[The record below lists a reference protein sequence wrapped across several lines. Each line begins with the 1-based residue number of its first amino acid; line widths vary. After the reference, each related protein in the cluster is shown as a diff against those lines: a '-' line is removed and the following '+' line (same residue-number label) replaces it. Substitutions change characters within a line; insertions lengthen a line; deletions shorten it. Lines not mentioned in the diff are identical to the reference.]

1 MESECRRLWP
11 RVDPGPLISLLR
23 GHGEAVPGVEETV
36 AQAFSYPAEEAAAA
50 ASLLMATVGAVL
62 PAVQARERSAV
73 MQALDVLVRA
83 GGDPSPVFTLLT
95 QALRDASTQR
105 SALTI
110 LRAAALRGWSL
121 LPIEE
126 PLAGMEEA
134 GSGRDSM
141 GSVQRLLRMQQAG
154 YLSAI
159 TDLSVVYT
167 AQRPM
172 GTLLEG
178 MGLVEELFVTGA
190 QEDLEL
196 ARATLA
202 DLVRAG
208 KDFFAI
214 WSAQV
219 PVLRR
224 HLRAQ
229 DAGLRERAACALG
242 KIKYAVDKSSE
253 LDEEEAA
260 REALPALTELLPE
273 LAKILGDETSASPAA
288 ADTIRTVA
296 ALGCSMEAVEG
307 ALEAAMDD
315 PRVDVRRACSEAL
328 SIHRVRT
335 KKEAPLPRGFSYR
348 RAYAQ
353 SDTPLPSRRSPMTC
367 QLCGE
372 QAVDVIHDWNDG
384 AQFYSLSITEL
395 RCSACGVYHV
405 EEFRAP
411 G

>member
-1 MESECRRLWP
+1 MESGFRRLWP
-11 RVDPGPLISLLR
+11 HVDPGPLISLLR
-23 GHGEAVPGVEETV
+23 DCEEAVPGVEETV
-36 AQAFSYPAEEAAAA
+36 AQAFSYPAEQAGDA
-50 ASLLMATVGAVL
+50 ASLLMAPVGAAL
-62 PAVQARERSAV
+62 PSVEARERGLV

-95 QALRDASTQR
+95 RALGSESTRWSALRM
-105 SALTI
+105 

-121 LPIEE
+121 LPIAEH
-126 PLAGMEEA
+126 LAGMEEPVD
-134 GSGRDSM
+134 GRDSM

-154 YLSAI
+154 CSSAI
-159 TDLSVVYT
+159 TDLSTVYT

-172 GTLLEG
+172 GIVLEG

-190 QEDLEL
+190 PEDLEL

-208 KDFFAI
+208 KDAFAV

-219 PVLRR
+219 PALRR
-224 HLRAQ
+224 HLRAR
-229 DAGLRERAACALG
+229 DAGSRERAASALG
-242 KIKYAVDKSSE
+242 KIRYAVGKSSE
-253 LDEEEAA
+253 FDEEEAA
-260 REALPALTELLPE
+260 RAALPAITELLPE
-273 LAKILGDETSASPAA
+273 LARLLSDESGASRAA
-288 ADTIRTVA
+288 ADTIRIFA
-296 ALGCSMEAVEG
+296 ALGCSMEVVEG

-335 KKEAPLPRGFSYR
+335 KKEAPLPRWFSYR
-348 RAYAQ
+348 RTHAR
-353 SDTPLPSRRSPMTC
+353 SDAPLPSRRSRMTC
-367 QLCGE
+367 QICGE
-372 QAVDVIHDWNDG
+372 KAVDVIYEWNDG

-405 EEFRAP
+405 EEFQAP